1 MIVLLLLTSPPPTWR
16 VVRGG
21 SAAGPFHSR
30 HETHARLSRAPAEP
44 MIAGTLA
51 GRQPAPGFGLL
62 LHRPEHAR
70 RLRGAL
76 LRVARVAL
84 VAIDRGVV
92 IADQTVHQ
100 LGIVHVAARHARGVH
115 KPAAGIDAHVRLH
128 AEVPLCGSRLP
139 ASFLVDGEAAINVAS
154 TIVPPRS
161 NAPRASRCSATALNT
176 VFVSSCASSRCR
188 KFKIVVSSGTGSRR
202 SSRLQ
207 NARW

>member
-1 MIVLLLLTSPPPTWR
+1 MIVLLLLTSPPRTLR

-128 AEVPLCGSRLP
+128 AEVPFCPSSRN
-139 ASFLVDGEAAINVAS
+139 ASADRAC
-154 TIVPPRS
+154 PPRS
-161 NAPRASRCSATALNT
+161 WWTARRRLMSHRRSCPRAATRRALRDTLPPVCTEN
-176 VFVSSCASSRCR
+176 
-188 KFKIVVSSGTGSRR
+188 
-202 SSRLQ
+202 
-207 NARW
+207 